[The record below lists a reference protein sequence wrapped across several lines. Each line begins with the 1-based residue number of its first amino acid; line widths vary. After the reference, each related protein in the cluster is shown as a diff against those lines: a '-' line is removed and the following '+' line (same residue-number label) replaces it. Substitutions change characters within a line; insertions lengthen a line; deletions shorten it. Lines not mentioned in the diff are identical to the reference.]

1 MLTSTRFKT
10 LSATAAS
17 GWCFHGDDMVL
28 SLRSRRYRVG
38 SCKVAKL
45 VFASSGLEGAANVQ
59 SWREEMSGWGKGLEV
74 RPDRARE
81 GKKVRRLWQ
90 RSGFFGSWTEAA
102 RSETPGKSMAN
113 IVYWRCVSSSKQS
126 SRRKYGFVFECWK
139 FLRAVV
145 NYLGAVLVVRVG
157 RERVRNW

>member
-1 MLTSTRFKT
+1 MPFGAGHTLLTSTRFKT

-59 SWREEMSGWGKGLEV
+59 SWREETSGWGKGLEV
-74 RPDRARE
+74 
-81 GKKVRRLWQ
+81 
-90 RSGFFGSWTEAA
+90 
-102 RSETPGKSMAN
+102 
-113 IVYWRCVSSSKQS
+113 
-126 SRRKYGFVFECWK
+126 
-139 FLRAVV
+139 
-145 NYLGAVLVVRVG
+145 
-157 RERVRNW
+157 